1 MISFGAHKKFIPERE
16 TFRCSAVIDCSFYP
30 DSFLLTYFM
39 LLVSFYT
46 PWKHL
51 QYFWQC
57 FYDVFLQCFWNV
69 VIILC
74 FIFWRSVC
82 LFNVSFHIL
91 KICMFVQCFLSY
103 LQSSDCRHNVM
114 NIPNCIIKS
123 MKKLYL
129 ITKFSPVF
137 IGICDCSWSTLLLWL
152 THWLPAS
159 NKASLRTK
167 TQC

>member
-1 MISFGAHKKFIPERE
+1 MLNV
-16 TFRCSAVIDCSFYP
+16 CDWLL
-30 DSFLLTYFM
+30 FL
-39 LLVSFYT
+39 S
-46 PWKHL
+46 
-51 QYFWQC
+51 WQC
-57 FYDVFLQCFWNV
+57 SVNLFHATGLFLYPLKTSAIFLTMFLRCFFTMFLKRGNY
-69 VIILC
+69 IM
-74 FIFWRSVC
+74 
-82 LFNVSFHIL
+82 FHIL